1 MLNTKGIEINAPN
14 INNNA
19 IFGLGK
25 IWYFEI
31 KINREIAKITGIED
45 GLDTNIKKIIK
56 KEQNN

>member
-56 KEQNN
+56 KRAE